1 MCLHAFC
8 AESLLIVSER
18 ICENLSATRIFA
30 LIAQYA
36 SKEITDDLLSESMVF
51 VLTVFVQTL

>member
-1 MCLHAFC
+1 MP
-8 AESLLIVSER
+8 SVLIVSENS
-18 ICENLSATRIFA
+18 CENLSATRIFA

-36 SKEITDDLLSESMVF
+36 SKEITDDHLFESMVF